1 MPEKIEELVRAA
13 LAAAQEAGDLS
24 AFELDDCA
32 IERPADTSHGE
43 WTSTMA
49 LKSAKLAHCAP
60 RKIAEVI
67 VAHMPEDPAIEKVEI
82 AGPGFINFYLSV
94 AVKNAIFGEAREKGM
109 DFAKSNVG
117 GGLKTQVEF
126 VSANPVGPMH
136 IGHGRWA
143 ALGDSLCRVM
153 DHAGYEIQREFYI
166 NDHGSQ
172 MNTFGNSIST
182 RYMQLADIIAK
193 QGVDIDEAHKLL
205 IADRDAFVADENDE
219 HPETHPYQD
228 NFAETLGKDSYGGD
242 YIIDEAAEFWRTDGD
257 KWVDADPQERMESF
271 RERGYVK
278 MVDNMRDLCHAVNC
292 DFDRWYSERSL
303 YVKDTEGETAGTSA
317 VDRAFE
323 KLDKMGYLY
332 TKDGALWFRSTDL
345 GDDKDRVLIKSDGE
359 YTYFASDVA
368 YHWDKFQRVD
378 HVIDIWGADHHGY
391 IERVRCVCD
400 ALGYPGKFE
409 VLLGQLVNLLRNG
422 KPVRMSNPPE
432 QIGRAISD
440 IRAKSGSFD
449 PPVETPGGT
458 LLQGR
463 APVSE
468 LRDYARD
475 VAAYTRGRGR
485 LSCEV
490 AGYFPCHN
498 TEAVVAAL
506 AYDPAADL
514 ENTPDSVF
522 CSHGAGY
529 TVRWDEVE
537 QHMHLESCL
546 RAEKETTPA
555 QESVP
560 RGPSAPRTG
569 AALDKELQAIYE
581 RTYGAVKQNRAFVPR
596 SEREKPIPQPKAKPI
611 PAGPEY
617 LLVDG
622 YNIIFAWDELK
633 AVAAD
638 HLDAARQLLMDL
650 LCNYQGVRQCR
661 VILVFDAYR
670 VPFHKEEIVA
680 YNNIHVVYTKEAETA
695 DAYIEKTSHEIAKD
709 HRVRV
714 ATSDGMEQLIVL
726 GQGALRLSAD
736 SFHTEVMQAGEEIRE
751 TLRRLNRRERS
762 DAVAEALRRAAENAG
777 EK

>member
-60 RKIAEVI
+60 RKIAEAI

-153 DHAGYEIQREFYI
+153 DHAGYDIQREFYI

-332 TKDGALWFRSTDL
+332 TKDGACGSAPPIWRRQGPRPDQVRR
-345 GDDKDRVLIKSDGE
+345 RV
-359 YTYFASDVA
+359 
-368 YHWDKFQRVD
+368 H
-378 HVIDIWGADHHGY
+378 
-391 IERVRCVCD
+391 
-400 ALGYPGKFE
+400 
-409 VLLGQLVNLLRNG
+409 LLR
-422 KPVRMSNPPE
+422 
-432 QIGRAISD
+432 
-440 IRAKSGSFD
+440 
-449 PPVETPGGT
+449 
-458 LLQGR
+458 
-463 APVSE
+463 
-468 LRDYARD
+468 LRR
-475 VAAYTRGRGR
+475 R
-485 LSCEV
+485 LS
-490 AGYFPCHN
+490 
-498 TEAVVAAL
+498 
-506 AYDPAADL
+506 
-514 ENTPDSVF
+514 
-522 CSHGAGY
+522 
-529 TVRWDEVE
+529 
-537 QHMHLESCL
+537 
-546 RAEKETTPA
+546 
-555 QESVP
+555 
-560 RGPSAPRTG
+560 
-569 AALDKELQAIYE
+569 
-581 RTYGAVKQNRAFVPR
+581 
-596 SEREKPIPQPKAKPI
+596 
-611 PAGPEY
+611 
-617 LLVDG
+617 
-622 YNIIFAWDELK
+622 
-633 AVAAD
+633 
-638 HLDAARQLLMDL
+638 
-650 LCNYQGVRQCR
+650 
-661 VILVFDAYR
+661 
-670 VPFHKEEIVA
+670 
-680 YNNIHVVYTKEAETA
+680 
-695 DAYIEKTSHEIAKD
+695 
-709 HRVRV
+709 
-714 ATSDGMEQLIVL
+714 L
-726 GQGALRLSAD
+726 G
-736 SFHTEVMQAGEEIRE
+736 
-751 TLRRLNRRERS
+751 
-762 DAVAEALRRAAENAG
+762 
-777 EK
+777 